1 MAHGD
6 HSGVRLTKKQK
17 PIRDESVRIA
27 VIDSGWDYHSTAGV
41 RVLPGQNFSGAE
53 DSSAQDS
60 HGHGTE
66 CVLLI
71 AAMAPSATFV
81 PIKVFAESLTTSVTA
96 LLKALE
102 WAVAQDVDVI
112 NLSLGSDEPSAI
124 DPLQELC
131 SRAERKGALVIAA
144 SDPAGR
150 WRFPASFDSVISV
163 ENGDFAEPYE
173 FSYAVDNAPECRI
186 GPRLVR
192 TRSIGG
198 VERIR
203 NGSSYAAAQLSGIA
217 AIFRQSHP
225 NAGADQFRRFLASN
239 QSTIQ
244 RGVP

>member
-1 MAHGD
+1 MARET
-6 HSGVRLTKKQK
+6 HSCLWLKNKGKPVRK
-17 PIRDESVRIA
+17 ENVRIA
-27 VIDSGWDYHSTAGV
+27 VVDSGWDYQCSAGV
-41 RVLPGQNFSGAE
+41 HVLPGKNFSEAE
-53 DSSAQDS
+53 DLSAQDS

-71 AAMAPSATFV
+71 AAMVPSATFV
-81 PIKVFAESLTTSVTA
+81 PIKVFADSLTTSVTA
-96 LLKALE
+96 LLKGLE
-102 WAVAQDVDVI
+102 WAVAQNVDVI

-124 DPLQELC
+124 GPLQDLC
-131 SRAERKGALVIAA
+131 NRAERRGSLVVAA

-150 WRFPASFDSVISV
+150 WRFPASFDSVLSV
-163 ENGDFAEPYE
+163 ENGDFAQPYE
-173 FSYAVDNAPECRI
+173 FSYSADNAPECRV

-203 NGSSYAAAQLSGIA
+203 SGSSYAAAQLSGIA

-225 NAGADQFRRFLASN
+225 NAGADQFRRFLVRN
-239 QSTIQ
+239 QSTLQ

>member
-1 MAHGD
+1 MARGAR
-6 HSGVRLTKKQK
+6 SFIQLANKGK
-17 PIRDESVRIA
+17 PVCKESVRIA
-27 VIDSGWDYHSTAGV
+27 VIDSGWDYRSTAGV
-41 RVLPGQNFSGAE
+41 RVLPGQNLSGAG

-71 AAMAPSATFV
+71 AALAPSATFV

-96 LLKALE
+96 LLKGLE
-102 WAVAQDVDVI
+102 WAVEQDVDVI

-124 DPLQELC
+124 GPLQELC
-131 SRAERKGALVIAA
+131 NRAERKGSLVVAA

-150 WRFPASFDSVISV
+150 WRFPASFDSVLSV
-163 ENGDFAEPYE
+163 ENGDFTHPYE
-173 FSYAVDNAPECRI
+173 FSYSANNGSECRV

-203 NGSSYAAAQLSGIA
+203 SGSSYAAAQLSGIA
-217 AIFRQSHP
+217 AIFRQSQP